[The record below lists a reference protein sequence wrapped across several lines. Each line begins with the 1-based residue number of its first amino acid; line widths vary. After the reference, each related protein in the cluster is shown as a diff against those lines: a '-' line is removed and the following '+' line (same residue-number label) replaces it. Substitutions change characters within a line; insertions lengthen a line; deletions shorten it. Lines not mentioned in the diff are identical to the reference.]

1 MFVIIEG
8 PKCSGKTT
16 MCAKLAERFGGTV
29 IHFPTNSEY
38 GSMALEMLRNCQT
51 DDDYEKCQ
59 DMMEL
64 DIIST
69 LADLDFG
76 KLWILDRSFIS
87 NAVYR
92 QTDKVRIN
100 PVFQSIL
107 DQSMVVVLTASTENL
122 EKWSEARTEKPLNT
136 IEKAKLEW
144 SNERFQNFAKD
155 FIPIPGSSAITELT
169 PKKYIVFRT
178 GLI

>member
-1 MFVIIEG
+1 MFVIVEG

-16 MCAKLAERFGGTV
+16 MCAKLAARFGGAV

-38 GSMALEMLRNCQT
+38 GSLALGMLQNCQT

-64 DIIST
+64 DISTT
-69 LADLDFG
+69 LANLDPG

-92 QTDKVRIN
+92 QTDEVQVN
-100 PVFQSIL
+100 PKFQDVF
-107 DQSMVVVLTASTENL
+107 DQSMVVVLVASTENL
-122 EKWSEARTEKPLNT
+122 EKWSEARTEKPLNA

-155 FIPIPGSSAITELT
+155 FIPIPGSSAITELV

-178 GLI
+178 GN